1 MEKSQNYTLYLE
13 NIEGVEQNTETKY
26 FFWGMISQLV
36 ELSLITQEEY
46 FELKKM
52 LNMTYDEFTKV
63 DY

>member
-26 FFWGMISQLV
+26 FFWGMISQLAD
-36 ELSLITQEEY
+36 LNLITQEEY
-46 FELKKM
+46 FELKEM

>member
-13 NIEGVEQNTETKY
+13 KIEGVEQNLETKY
-26 FFWGMISQLV
+26 YFWGMISQLAD
-36 ELSLITQEEY
+36 LNLITQEEY
-46 FELKKM
+46 FELKEM

>member
-1 MEKSQNYTLYLE
+1 MEKSPNYTRYLE
-13 NIEGVEQNTETKY
+13 KIEGVAQNLETKY
-26 FFWGMISQLV
+26 YFWGMISQLV

-46 FELKKM
+46 FELKEM

>member
-26 FFWGMISQLV
+26 FFWGMISQLAD
-36 ELSLITQEEY
+36 LNLITQEEY
-46 FELKKM
+46 FELKEM
-52 LNMTYDEFTKV
+52 LNMTYDEFSKV